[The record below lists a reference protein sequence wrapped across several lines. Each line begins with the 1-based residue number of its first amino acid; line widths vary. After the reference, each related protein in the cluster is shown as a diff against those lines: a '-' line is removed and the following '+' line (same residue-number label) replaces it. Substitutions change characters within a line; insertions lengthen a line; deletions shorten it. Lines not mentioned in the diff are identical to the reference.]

1 MLKEL
6 RERIYFCLS
15 SLKTKAARQQNS
27 SKPHLSMSNHFG
39 LARYCA
45 FFLSLISVLSLR
57 AQVTNCGITV
67 NAGPDQVFCAPGQS
81 LQLNGS
87 VTGSYLTA
95 QWSPPMGLANPN
107 SLSTAVTVNGP
118 ASYNL
123 TVRSLI
129 GPNLVNNGDFSQGN
143 TGFTT
148 NYNLGTGGQWGPVT
162 NPGTYGITT
171 AANLVHSQFAPCTDH
186 TGGGNMMVVNGAT
199 SPSNIWCQT
208 VTVQPNTD
216 YAFSAWFAVVATQ
229 NPSILRFTINT
240 TTVGNNF
247 TLPTVVCE
255 WTNFFRIWSSGA
267 ATSAQICIANVS
279 TSSAGNDFVL
289 DDISLRQ
296 VCVTTDTV
304 ALAPANLDAG
314 WNGTGPLCENSP
326 AINLNTLLTPG
337 STVGGQWLL
346 NGNPATSLNP
356 AALGPGMHILL
367 YRVQLGNCSD
377 ELSRALTVNALPNA
391 GTPLPALQVCHRTA
405 QSVQLNQQLS
415 NADPG
420 GLWSETSAVLTPPG
434 AFNVSAAT
442 LQTASLTPG
451 TYTFQYRVSGTS
463 PCPDATA
470 TVTVNIAPSP
480 VADAGPDQS
489 LDCIMRQV
497 SIGGNSTI
505 GQTITYTWTSPT
517 GGSVL
522 QPDLGI
528 TDTGTPGTYILT
540 VRNTLND
547 CQATDTVVV
556 ANLITTPAFD
566 LNIQPVTCSGD
577 ADGSISVSG
586 ISGATMPYSFR
597 LNGGA
602 AQTTGDFNQLAS
614 GAYTVQLEDANGCI
628 GEQQAML
635 AEPPAIAVQLVA
647 DRPVLP
653 LGESTLLRVITNL
666 LPDEIGSVTWLPAIP
681 GCDLDCLS
689 AEVSPAERTDYA
701 VIIQDVNGCRDTAA
715 VTILI
720 ERLQRVYIPTAF
732 SPDDNGINDKLTI
745 LAGPEVAR
753 IVSFRIADRWGG
765 IVFQREN
772 FPPNDPN
779 YGWDGRIR
787 GRAAGSGVFAYVAEL
802 ELTDGERFVLSGEAV
817 IVR

>member
-1 MLKEL
+1 MLEESQ
-6 RERIYFCLS
+6 ERIYFCLS

-39 LARYCA
+39 LMRCCA
-45 FFLSLISVLSLR
+45 FALSLASVFSLR

-95 QWSPPMGLANPN
+95 QWSPPTGLANPN
-107 SLSTAVTVNGP
+107 ALSTSATVNGP
-118 ASYNL
+118 VSYNL

-143 TGFTT
+143 TGFSS
-148 NYNLGTGGQWGPVT
+148 NYNLGTGGQWGPVS

-229 NPSILRFTINT
+229 NPSILRFTINNVT
-240 TTVGNNF
+240 IGNNF
-247 TLPTVVCE
+247 TLPTVACE
-255 WTNFFRIWSSGA
+255 WTQFFRIWASGA

-279 TSSAGNDFVL
+279 TFSAGNDFAL

-304 ALAPANLDAG
+304 AFAPANLNPA
-314 WNGTGPLCENSP
+314 WTATGPLCENSP
-326 AINLNTLLTPG
+326 AIDLTSLLTTG
-337 STVGGQWLL
+337 STSGGQWLL
-346 NGNPATSLNP
+346 NGNPATTLNP
-356 AALGPGMHILL
+356 ATLGPGTHTLL
-367 YRVQLGNCSD
+367 YRVQLGNCND
-377 ELSRALTVNALPNA
+377 ELSRTLTVNALPSA
-391 GTPLPALQVCHRTA
+391 GTPLPALQVCSGTA
-405 QSVQLNQQLS
+405 QSVLLNQRLS

-420 GLWSETSAVLTPPG
+420 GLWTETSAVPTQPG
-434 AFNVSAAT
+434 AFNASAAT
-442 LQTASLTPG
+442 LQTAALAPG
-451 TYTFQYRVSGTS
+451 SYTFQYRVSGTA

-470 TVTVNIAPSP
+470 TVTVDIAPSP
-480 VADAGPDQS
+480 TADAGPDQS
-489 LDCIMRQV
+489 LDCVMRQV

-505 GQTITYTWTSPT
+505 GQTIAYTWTSST

-528 TDTGTPGTYILT
+528 TDVGTPGTYILT
-540 VRNTLND
+540 VRNTLNN
-547 CQATDTVVV
+547 CQSADTVVV
-556 ANLITTPAFD
+556 INLITMPAFD
-566 LNIQPVTCSGD
+566 LVIQPVTCAGD
-577 ADGSISVSG
+577 ADGSISVAG

-602 AQTTGDFNQLAS
+602 SQATGAFNQLSS
-614 GAYTVQLEDANGCI
+614 GTYTVELEDANGCI
-628 GEQQAML
+628 GEQQALL
-635 AEPPAIAVQLVA
+635 AEPPAISVELVS

-666 LPDEIGSVTWLPAIP
+666 TPDQIGSVIWLPAIP

-689 AEVSPAERTDYA
+689 AEVSPAVRTDYA
-701 VIIQDVNGCRDTAA
+701 VIIQDANGCRDTAE
-715 VTILI
+715 VTIFI

-732 SPDDNGINDKLTI
+732 SPDDNGVNDKLTI

-765 IVFQREN
+765 IVFERQD

-787 GRAAGSGVFAYVAEL
+787 GRAAGSGVFAYMAEV
-802 ELTDGERFVLSGEAV
+802 ELVDGKGFVLSGEVV